1 MPLGKRLAKSRFV
14 QWLLPHLIGLYI
26 RFVRATSRFTE
37 EGPGLAE
44 MLGRWHARQPFVLCF
59 WHGRLM
65 MMARMRSRNLRMIH
79 VLIST
84 HSDGELIARSIEGL
98 GFSTVRGSSKR
109 GGYAAMR
116 GLVELIGKG
125 DSAAFT
131 PDGPIGPRMRVQGGA
146 ISAASMGAIPIYP
159 IAVSTRRGPMLDSWD
174 RFLLATPFNRGLY
187 IVGERI
193 DVPPDLDDEQFET
206 YRVAL
211 ERALNTLTAEADR
224 RMGRDLVE
232 PAPARRRRT

>member
-26 RFVRATSRFTE
+26 RFVRVTSRFTE
-37 EGPGLAE
+37 EGPGLTE
-44 MLGRWHARQPFVLCF
+44 MLERWKKREPFVLCF

-65 MMARMRSRNLRMIH
+65 MMARMRNRNLRMIH

-84 HSDGELIARSIEGL
+84 HTDGELIARSIEDL

-116 GLVELIGKG
+116 ELIEMIGKG

-131 PDGPIGPRMRVQGGA
+131 PDGPKGPRMRAQGGA
-146 ISAASMGAIPIYP
+146 ISAASMGGIPIYP
-159 IAVSTRRGPMLDSWD
+159 MSFSARRGRLLDSWD
-174 RFLLATPFNRGLY
+174 RFFLATPFNSGLY
-187 IVGERI
+187 LVGERI
-193 DVPPDLDDEQFET
+193 DVPDDLDDEQFET
-206 YRVAL
+206 YRAL
-211 ERALNTLTAEADR
+211 LEDRLNRLTAEADR
-224 RMGRDLVE
+224 RMGRDPVE
-232 PAPARRRRT
+232 PAPPRGSRP